1 MRTGRL
7 AAAAVSLGL
16 SLAEARPAELNE
28 PGGPI
33 EIGSRL
39 ELFVDDFLVESMDG
53 LELRLHSPRSAGK
66 IVVFDRPWEGT
77 TSVYHTVF
85 KDGDGY
91 RLYYRGSSSPD
102 YADKAQL
109 SPGEKLVPDHASVT
123 CLLESRDGIEGTR
136 PSLGLVEF
144 QGSTDNNIVWKGM
157 ASCCF
162 APFKDDNPD
171 APPGERYKALGN
183 AGPGWPNHVLKAFV
197 SADGKRWRLAS
208 EEAAISDGKF
218 DSLNV
223 PFWDPVRRRY
233 AAVYRDSDGVR
244 SVKYATSQDFLNWT
258 PGTWADYGG
267 TPREHLYTNGT
278 HPYFRAPHILIA
290 LPKRFVPWRT
300 HHSTMP
306 TAGVSEAVF
315 MSSRDGIHWD
325 RRFMEAFIR
334 PGRDPRNWV
343 HRTNMPSAGVVPT
356 ADDEMSLY
364 VSRHYTFPSAHLERM
379 VLRTDGFVS
388 IHAGHEG
395 GEWVSRPL
403 VFAGGNLVLNFATS
417 AAGSIRLELQDKEGR
432 PLPGFALEES
442 PLIWGDEIEHTVR
455 WERSHGQAA
464 SDQPLKRI
472 AGKPVRL
479 RFVMRDADLY
489 SLRFR

>member
-16 SLAEARPAELNE
+16 SLGAASPAGQNKPE
-28 PGGPI
+28 GPI
-33 EIGSRL
+33 DIGSRL
-39 ELFVDDFLVESMDG
+39 ELFVDDFLIESMDG
-53 LELRLHSPRSAGK
+53 LELRLHRPRSAGK

-91 RLYYRGSSSPD
+91 RLYYRGSSAAD
-102 YADKAQL
+102 YADEAQL
-109 SPGEKLVPDHASVT
+109 SPEEKIVPNHESVT
-123 CLLESRDGIEGTR
+123 CMLESRDGIEWTR

-183 AGPGWPNHVLKAFV
+183 AGPGWPNHFLKAFV
-197 SADGKRWRLAS
+197 SADGKRWRPAS
-208 EEAAISDGKF
+208 GEAAISDGKF

-223 PFWDPVRRRY
+223 PFWDPVRRHY
-233 AAVYRDSDGVR
+233 GAVYRDSDGVR
-244 SVKYATSQDFLNWT
+244 SIKFATSKDFLKWT

-300 HHSTMP
+300 YHSTMP

-356 ADDEMSLY
+356 SDDEMSLY

-403 VFAGGNLVLNFATS
+403 IFEGGNLVLNLATS
-417 AAGSIRLELQDKEGR
+417 AAGSIRLEVQDTGGR

-455 WERSHGQAA
+455 WERSSGRPA

-479 RFVMRDADLY
+479 RFVMKDADLY

>member
-1 MRTGRL
+1 MRTNRL
-7 AAAAVSLGL
+7 VAVAFALGL
-16 SLAEARPAELNE
+16 SLAEVWPAEQNE
-28 PGGPI
+28 PEKPVN
-33 EIGSRL
+33 IGSRL
-39 ELFVDDFLVESMDG
+39 ELFVDDFLIESMDG
-53 LELRLHSPRSAGK
+53 LELRLQSPRSAGK
-66 IVVFDRPWEGT
+66 VIIFDQPWEGT
-77 TSVYHTVF
+77 TSLYHTVF
-85 KDGDGY
+85 KDGDGF
-91 RLYYRGSSSPD
+91 RLYYRGSSHQE
-102 YADKAQL
+102 YVDKSQL
-109 SPGEKLVPDHASVT
+109 RPEEEIVPVHESVT
-123 CLLESRDGIEGTR
+123 CLLESRDGIEWTR

-162 APFKDDNPD
+162 APFKDSNPD
-171 APPGERYKALGN
+171 APAEERYKALGN
-183 AGPGWPNHVLKAFV
+183 AGSGWPNHVLKAFV
-197 SADGKRWRLAS
+197 SDDGKRWRLAS
-208 EEAAISDGKF
+208 DEAAISDGKF

-223 PFWDPVRRRY
+223 PFWDPVRSQY

-244 SVKYATSQDFLNWT
+244 SVKYATSKDFRNWT

-278 HPYFRAPHILIA
+278 HPYFRAPHIFIA

-300 HHSTMP
+300 YHP
-306 TAGVSEAVF
+306 TISIAGVSEAVF
-315 MSSRDGIHWD
+315 MSSRDGVHWD

-343 HRTNMPSAGVVPT
+343 HRSNMPSAGVVPT
-356 ADDEMSLY
+356 SDDEMSLY
-364 VSRHYTFPSAHLERM
+364 VARHYTFPSAHLERM

-388 IHAGHEG
+388 IHAGYGE

-403 VFAGGNLVLNFATS
+403 LFEGGNLVLNFATS
-417 AAGSIRLELQDKEGR
+417 AAGGIRLEVQDAAGR

-455 WERSHGQAA
+455 WERSHLQAV
-464 SDQPLKRI
+464 SEKPLSRI

-479 RFVMRDADLY
+479 RFVMKDADLY